1 VTSALALAQGLLA
14 AAGPAAG
21 AVSSAPLADSA
32 ISIAVNGGGST
43 PVKLFL
49 LMTALSFATA
59 LLVSVTSFTRI
70 IIVLSFLR
78 QALGVPQLPPNQVVL
93 GLALVLSFFIMAPT
107 ADRVYGEALG
117 PYLEDRIGHQEALEK
132 ASGPVREFMLR
143 QTREQDLAL
152 FYEIS
157 RTPRPNGAG
166 EVVPMSIAMPAFMVS
181 ELTTAFRMGLF
192 LYVPLLLV
200 DLLVSAMLMSMG
212 MMMVPPTLI
221 ALPVKVALFVMAD
234 GWRLVIA
241 SLARSFS

>member
-1 VTSALALAQGLLA
+1 VTSLLA
-14 AAGPAAG
+14 AGTAVDGAIQI
-21 AVSSAPLADSA
+21 AVS
-32 ISIAVNGGGST
+32 GGGSA

-93 GLALVLSFFIMAPT
+93 GLALVLSFFVMGPT
-107 ADRVYGEALG
+107 ANRVYGEALG
-117 PYLEDRIGHQEALEK
+117 PYLEDRMGHAEAVEK
-132 ASGPVREFMLR
+132 ASAPLREFMLR
-143 QTREQDLAL
+143 QTRDQDLAL
-152 FYEIS
+152 FYDIS
-157 RTPRPNGAG
+157 RQPRPATG
-166 EVVPMSIAMPAFMVS
+166 EPVPMSICLPAFMVS

-200 DLLVSAMLMSMG
+200 DLLVSAILMSMG

>member
-1 VTSALALAQGLLA
+1 VSPLLAAGLLA
-14 AAGPAAG
+14 AGTAPSGDG
-21 AVSSAPLADSA
+21 AL
-32 ISIAVNGGGST
+32 SIAVNGGGSA

-70 IIVLSFLR
+70 VIVLSFLR

-93 GLALVLSFFIMAPT
+93 GLALVLSFFVMGPT
-107 ADRVYGEALG
+107 AGRVYGEALG
-117 PYLEDRIGHQEALEK
+117 PYLEDRVSHAEALEK
-132 ASGPVREFMLR
+132 AAVPLREFMLR

-157 RTPRPNGAG
+157 RQPAPAAG
-166 EVVPMSIAMPAFMVS
+166 EPVPMSICMPAFMVS
-181 ELTTAFRMGLF
+181 ELTTAFKMGLF

-200 DLLVSAMLMSMG
+200 DLLVSAILMSMG

>member
-1 VTSALALAQGLLA
+1 VTSFPASGLLA
-14 AAGPAAG
+14 ARLLAAG
-21 AVSSAPLADSA
+21 TAHTGDGAL
-32 ISIAVNGGGST
+32 SIAVNGGGSA

-93 GLALVLSFFIMAPT
+93 GLALVLSFFVMTPT
-107 ADRVYGEALG
+107 ANRVYGEALG
-117 PYLEDRIGHQEALEK
+117 PYLDDKVSHVEALEK
-132 ASGPVREFMLR
+132 AAVPLREFMLR
-143 QTREQDLAL
+143 QTREQDLEL

-157 RTPRPNGAG
+157 RQPRPAVG
-166 EVVPMSIAMPAFMVS
+166 EQVPMSICMPAFMVS
-181 ELTTAFRMGLF
+181 ELTTAFKMGLF

-200 DLLVSAMLMSMG
+200 DLLVSAILMSMG

>member
-1 VTSALALAQGLLA
+1 VTPLLALLL
-14 AAGPAAG
+14 AAGPASAG
-21 AVSSAPLADSA
+21 RAGSISSAPVVDSA

-93 GLALVLSFFIMAPT
+93 GLALVLSFFVMAPT
-107 ADRVYGEALG
+107 ANRVYGEALG
-117 PYLEDRIGHQEALEK
+117 PYLEDRIGHAEALEK

-157 RTPRPNGAG
+157 RTPRPAG
-166 EVVPMSIAMPAFMVS
+166 SAEVVPMSIAMPAFMVS

-241 SLARSFS
+241 SLARSFT